1 MRHRGRQLARGIC
14 WQVARRQ
21 SILVLDNYDSFIFN
35 LVHYLIE
42 LGAEVEVVRADAIT
56 PSEALSRDAS
66 ALLISP
72 GPGRPE
78 RAGHSMA
85 IVNACALSA
94 KPLLGV
100 CLGHQAIA
108 SCFGAKIVRAKEPV
122 HGKTDKIEHDGT
134 GVFAGLP
141 TPLEATRY
149 HSLTVDPASLPQ
161 ELVINGRSK
170 DGTVQGLRHRNLPIH
185 GVQFHPES
193 AATEWGHELVRNFL
207 ELVTEDELLKL

>member
-1 MRHRGRQLARGIC
+1 MRHRGCGLCGGIC
-14 WQVARRQ
+14 RQVTRRQ

-42 LGAEVEVVRADAIT
+42 LGADVEVVRADAIT
-56 PSEALSRDAS
+56 PAEALSRNTS

-78 RAGHSMA
+78 RAGQSIAM
-85 IVNACALSA
+85 VEACTSSA
-94 KPLLGV
+94 KPLFGV

-108 SCFGAKIVRAKEPV
+108 SWFGAKIVRASSPV
-122 HGKTDKIEHDGT
+122 HGKTDLIEHDGT

-141 TPLEATRY
+141 AQLEATRY
-149 HSLTVDPASLPQ
+149 HSLTVDPASVPP
-161 ELVINGRSK
+161 ELIINARSK
-170 DGTVQGLRHRNLPIH
+170 DGTIQGLRHRNLPIH

-193 AATEWGHELVRNFL
+193 AATEYGHELVRNFL
-207 ELVTEDELLKL
+207 ELVP

>member
-1 MRHRGRQLARGIC
+1 M
-14 WQVARRQ
+14 ARRQ

-42 LGAEVEVVRADAIT
+42 LGADVEVVRADAIS
-56 PSEALSRDAS
+56 PSEALSRGAS

-78 RAGHSMA
+78 RAGQSIAM
-85 IVNACALSA
+85 VEACALSA

-108 SCFGAKIVRAKEPV
+108 SWFGAKIVRASEPV
-122 HGKTDKIEHDGT
+122 HGKTDLIEHDGT

-141 TPLEATRY
+141 TPLKATRY
-149 HSLTVDPASLPQ
+149 HSLTVDPASMPPGL
-161 ELVINGRSK
+161 ITNARSK
-170 DGTVQGLRHRNLPIH
+170 DGTIQGFRHRDLPIH

-193 AATEWGHELVRNFL
+193 AATEWGHELVKNFL
-207 ELVTEDELLKL
+207 DLIGDNLQQD

>member
-1 MRHRGRQLARGIC
+1 MT
-14 WQVARRQ
+14 RRQ

-35 LVHYLIE
+35 LVHYLVE
-42 LGAEVEVVRADAIT
+42 LGADVEVVRADAIT
-56 PSEALSRDAS
+56 PGEALSRDPS

-78 RAGHSMA
+78 RAGQSITM
-85 IVNACALSA
+85 VEACAHSA

-108 SCFGAKIVRAKEPV
+108 CSFGAKIVRAIEPV
-122 HGKTDKIEHDGT
+122 HGKTDLIKHDGT

-141 TPLEATRY
+141 TPLQATRY
-149 HSLTVDPASLPQ
+149 HSLIVDPDSVPQ
-161 ELVINGRSK
+161 ELLTNARSK
-170 DGTVQGLRHRNLPIH
+170 DGAIQGLRHRDLPIH

-193 AATEWGHELVRNFL
+193 AATEWGHELMRNFL
-207 ELVTEDELLKL
+207 EVVSHFST